1 MTRASDTSAVEVGDI
16 PEELAKDFD
25 GLVNNKVTFG
35 EFRDRMANVLY
46 QDASLAVTLLGWLC
60 EQQRLGRLP
69 SHLHDTLDADIRRIS
84 NEDVPTVVDA
94 APAMLEEPP
103 PAAKPV
109 SKDPGVASVLR
120 SAHRLAIGDVLCER
134 YEIVGR
140 AHGGNMS
147 SVYKAH
153 DIPTGNDVAVKL
165 LRPESSSSGRAVRA
179 LQDEF
184 EKGRACRHPN
194 IVRYIAL
201 ERHEDVF
208 FVVMEWLD
216 GEHLAERINREPGVG
231 QDFDW
236 TFEIV
241 ERLASALNAI
251 HDCGYVHADVKP
263 GNVMLLTDGSVRL
276 FDFGV
281 AQAFGQLARERV
293 AFDAGVLAAATP
305 AYSSAAVLDGKPAT
319 PTDDLY
325 SLATLTYRLLAGKRP
340 YAELT
345 ALKARERGV
354 TPPRIDSLS
363 PAAWSVLDS
372 ALGHDPDQRPSSVD
386 AFVEGIRTP
395 VAPPDSQRSRG
406 AVVWLGATAIVL
418 AAAVAAVVGFN
429 RWGPQPAEID
439 GSASTVAA
447 PATGAGRVLERETRA
462 PETVEGSGVPSVD
475 APDVAAEPSM
485 ADADGAADVPSGG
498 LADPAATDDTAAA
511 VVGDSGDVEL
521 VDTGSDVAV
530 VDGGDVEAVDSS
542 PAPPG
547 PSSASTAANDAPVA
561 TGNAA
566 SPADTTDLI
575 MLPLDGPATTLTLVE
590 TDPTVTLRF
599 EASTLDVSEV
609 GVYLNAL
616 TRDQYK
622 QTLSLLDAGIV
633 PISDGIVEVRLQPRA
648 SWRAAPTRE
657 YRLYVMTTDRSRVLA
672 NIPVRVL
679 DQDAPTEPPV
689 ETLPTP
695 ATAPPV
701 PPAAVPAPAVT
712 VQFATSLIAVA
723 ENDRVVRVPLV
734 VADDAPSSVRIE
746 VQAGSAE
753 PDEDFIQ
760 PRQEDLLID
769 LTQSD
774 PSVLIS
780 LVNDSDP
787 ETVES
792 FGLRIVSAGPDAATS
807 TVRVMIRD
815 DD

>member
-1 MTRASDTSAVEVGDI
+1 
-16 PEELAKDFD
+16 
-25 GLVNNKVTFG
+25 
-35 EFRDRMANVLY
+35 
-46 QDASLAVTLLGWLC
+46 
-60 EQQRLGRLP
+60 
-69 SHLHDTLDADIRRIS
+69 
-84 NEDVPTVVDA
+84 
-94 APAMLEEPP
+94 
-103 PAAKPV
+103 
-109 SKDPGVASVLR
+109 
-120 SAHRLAIGDVLCER
+120 
-134 YEIVGR
+134 
-140 AHGGNMS
+140 
-147 SVYKAH
+147 
-153 DIPTGNDVAVKL
+153 
-165 LRPESSSSGRAVRA
+165 
-179 LQDEF
+179 
-184 EKGRACRHPN
+184 
-194 IVRYIAL
+194 
-201 ERHEDVF
+201 
-208 FVVMEWLD
+208 
-216 GEHLAERINREPGVG
+216 
-231 QDFDW
+231 
-236 TFEIV
+236 
-241 ERLASALNAI
+241 
-251 HDCGYVHADVKP
+251 
-263 GNVMLLTDGSVRL
+263 
-276 FDFGV
+276 
-281 AQAFGQLARERV
+281 
-293 AFDAGVLAAATP
+293 
-305 AYSSAAVLDGKPAT
+305 
-319 PTDDLY
+319 
-325 SLATLTYRLLAGKRP
+325 
-340 YAELT
+340 
-345 ALKARERGV
+345 
-354 TPPRIDSLS
+354 
-363 PAAWSVLDS
+363 
-372 ALGHDPDQRPSSVD
+372 
-386 AFVEGIRTP
+386 
-395 VAPPDSQRSRG
+395 
-406 AVVWLGATAIVL
+406 
-418 AAAVAAVVGFN
+418 
-429 RWGPQPAEID
+429 
-439 GSASTVAA
+439 
-447 PATGAGRVLERETRA
+447 
-462 PETVEGSGVPSVD
+462 
-475 APDVAAEPSM
+475 
-485 ADADGAADVPSGG
+485 
-498 LADPAATDDTAAA
+498 
-511 VVGDSGDVEL
+511 
-521 VDTGSDVAV
+521 
-530 VDGGDVEAVDSS
+530 
-542 PAPPG
+542 
-547 PSSASTAANDAPVA
+547 
-561 TGNAA
+561 
-566 SPADTTDLI
+566 TDLI